1 MKLEMKNIS
10 ISFPGVLAL
19 DNAHFQV
26 EAGRVHALV
35 GANGAGKSTL
45 MKVLTGAHEL
55 YTGEIW
61 MGGHRKEIR
70 TPKDAQDNGIQ
81 IVHQEVD
88 TALIPYLTV
97 AENIMLIDM
106 IRGME
111 KKHFVHWKKLRRKA
125 EVVLERLNLVLPV
138 QKLANE
144 LTLAEKQMVLI
155 ARAISTQCQFLV
167 LDEPTAP
174 LSYTETAELFRV
186 IRELAGQKVG
196 VIFISH
202 RMPEIFEICDEITVM
217 RNGQTVSN
225 DRMSETSQA
234 KIIEQ
239 MLGKTLDEQFP
250 ARVQNAGS
258 DILQVSEL
266 TAPHKL
272 KGINLSVK
280 AGEIVGIAGLVGAG
294 KTELCNALFGSLR
307 LSGGQILF
315 RGKELEL
322 TGPHQA
328 VKKGIALVPEERRKE
343 GVFVQENVQ
352 TNLTAASL
360 HHFSGPFS
368 FLKRKKE
375 RDTAKE
381 MIRLLGIRTSSEEE
395 LVQNL
400 SGGNQQKVAIGKWL
414 VADADV
420 YLFDEPTKGVDVG
433 AKKDI
438 YELIAALAER
448 GKSIVYATSELS
460 EIVGITDRVY
470 VLYDGKTVKELKT
483 SDTDEEELLFYS
495 TGGR

>member
-1 MKLEMKNIS
+1 
-10 ISFPGVLAL
+10 
-19 DNAHFQV
+19 
-26 EAGRVHALV
+26 
-35 GANGAGKSTL
+35 
-45 MKVLTGAHEL
+45 
-55 YTGEIW
+55 
-61 MGGHRKEIR
+61 
-70 TPKDAQDNGIQ
+70 
-81 IVHQEVD
+81 
-88 TALIPYLTV
+88 
-97 AENIMLIDM
+97 
-106 IRGME
+106 
-111 KKHFVHWKKLRRKA
+111 
-125 EVVLERLNLVLPV
+125 
-138 QKLANE
+138 
-144 LTLAEKQMVLI
+144 
-155 ARAISTQCQFLV
+155 
-167 LDEPTAP
+167 
-174 LSYTETAELFRV
+174 
-186 IRELAGQKVG
+186 
-196 VIFISH
+196 

-250 ARVQNAGS
+250 ARVQNIGS

-266 TAPHKL
+266 TAPQKL

-280 AGEIVGIAGLVGAG
+280 AGEIVGLAGLVGAG

-448 GKSIVYATSELS
+448 GKSIVYASSELS